1 MTETEYAGDVVAEDT
16 KHHVSPSKLGS
27 GSSMTSRASSTST
40 PADETKIKATQQK
53 EQQQQQQQPQQTQ
66 QPQERKI
73 NNNIP
78 SPKLTPLKL
87 RRKVT
92 VEESIDNAVSV
103 QRLVEYF
110 IVVSCHPRWETAA
123 AAATNKDDQIQVLRT
138 PVQKR
143 PQAVSANQKQ
153 TYTSSNDSKTRHDN
167 DKDNEGVSP
176 KRIGRSLNDVVD
188 NDEKTGTDHAINHT
202 LSPKNRHYEDDES
215 KEEEEEEEEPSS
227 SPTLLS
233 PPPTPREKWNRNIV
247 EKGEEESENIHMPD
261 TSIYSGDKNPYTFA
275 PKITARFPLE
285 DHSDHPLNP
294 MVTQFCFPVGDII
307 QPSEYRM
314 PSAHHFVM
322 TNDKGRKVY
331 GTCLTIYEE
340 YQPTDNTP
348 WQNNEKLHS
357 ATVGEAGIEVS
368 VNSEGKRLY
377 IPKCLCLLS
386 IWPYVTAFREY
397 LAQLYR
403 LATSTDCM
411 KAPIERYVMNLCME
425 IPAPPPG
432 SFEVKISI
440 LDSVIRFWS
449 PPAKLPIAYV
459 ALPYQILFDCLDI
472 ENILHLWYCL
482 TMERKIILVSSQHSI
497 LTVCSE
503 ILCSLLY
510 PMKWSHLYVPLLP
523 KFLCPILDAPGTSI
537 YSKQRLAGTS
547 CKWYVR
553 YFILTSQFFLI
564 LFPLLVPYLCGVTR
578 DNWMN
583 VQKFVCDEAIVV
595 DLDRNSIMFGQR
607 TMELPPVPGKK
618 WSKLHHSLQEIAGH
632 LFWKGR
638 GLETEYQEFVQN
650 KISQCAFKE
659 IAKEKGERV
668 WREKLQTLDQAFNLQ
683 YTPDSEN
690 LSDDTINDREQNQ
703 WDRLQEAFL
712 RFFVAILKDYRKCVH
727 VPDKSKLDLQ
737 SSSSPDSKDWL
748 SWGKNHRFDTDS
760 FITSQKSE
768 YFLYLSE
775 LCSTQQF
782 DDFIT
787 KRLYSPEL
795 PDIIFFDQSI
805 DAKLNRSRLKLK
817 KVHTPFLQSAKVH
830 KQLETF
836 VAVEPNTSDLFEEAP
851 FIYETWPEKFDSS
864 LFCRP
869 RPIPGM
875 ITAEF
880 DRQASLVKQL
890 QKNYSVDKSADLA
903 NFYGSDYDYSPEGM
917 SFTVFFFAYSAIIGR
932 EWQEYQSKRD
942 EIENEIPVAT
952 SKVVPE
958 KTAEQGVQKDEAES
972 TDIRNGE
979 SVASSQSNIAT
990 DFTMG
995 LCGGGGIV
1003 CPGGEAA
1010 IDDAISYMTSKS
1022 PCPDLNTGAQAAYD
1036 TMSNFALSLDPT
1048 RVCRDRSLLDNDE
1061 ALAEYE
1067 EIRAVAVAQLDLA
1080 FDALQNME
1088 TRGLRTDPDVFKSL
1102 MEACGR
1108 CGDTKRA
1115 FELIEIMKR
1124 DGLVAN
1130 SDVLAFFV
1138 ASFAHSRDD
1147 QESKNL
1153 PSGDP
1158 KSDAYSLF
1166 LKKNLNKMKGDSQR
1180 NIFGMKVPSDE
1191 ESVGSDGLS
1200 DNGSELSIEHATSA
1214 AFLQFFASN
1223 LTNSKT
1229 KKKKKR
1235 RRNKKASIIQTEI
1248 LSDRLKK
1255 QLVLG
1260 ESLLDFLYPDI
1271 FIDTYGDACPS
1282 CSNIMKEEDI
1292 VSGWQQCDFQDF
1304 TTSCPLCS
1312 HRFVS
1317 RFKVSCSSPTF
1328 EGSQGPGTPLY
1339 CEFLSVS

>member
-1 MTETEYAGDVVAEDT
+1 
-16 KHHVSPSKLGS
+16 
-27 GSSMTSRASSTST
+27 
-40 PADETKIKATQQK
+40 
-53 EQQQQQQQPQQTQ
+53 
-66 QPQERKI
+66 
-73 NNNIP
+73 
-78 SPKLTPLKL
+78 
-87 RRKVT
+87 
-92 VEESIDNAVSV
+92 
-103 QRLVEYF
+103 
-110 IVVSCHPRWETAA
+110 
-123 AAATNKDDQIQVLRT
+123 
-138 PVQKR
+138 
-143 PQAVSANQKQ
+143 
-153 TYTSSNDSKTRHDN
+153 
-167 DKDNEGVSP
+167 
-176 KRIGRSLNDVVD
+176 
-188 NDEKTGTDHAINHT
+188 
-202 LSPKNRHYEDDES
+202 
-215 KEEEEEEEEPSS
+215 
-227 SPTLLS
+227 
-233 PPPTPREKWNRNIV
+233 
-247 EKGEEESENIHMPD
+247 MPD

-523 KFLCPILDAPGTSI
+523 KFLCPILDAP
-537 YSKQRLAGTS
+537 
-547 CKWYVR
+547 
-553 YFILTSQFFLI
+553 
-564 LFPLLVPYLCGVTR
+564 VPYLCGVTR

-618 WSKLHHSLQEIAGH
+618 WSKLQHSLQEIAGH

-942 EIENEIPVAT
+942 EIENEIPVAN
-952 SKVVPE
+952 SKVVRE
-958 KTAEQGVQKDEAES
+958 KTAEQ
-972 TDIRNGE
+972 
-979 SVASSQSNIAT
+979 
-990 DFTMG
+990 
-995 LCGGGGIV
+995 
-1003 CPGGEAA
+1003 
-1010 IDDAISYMTSKS
+1010 
-1022 PCPDLNTGAQAAYD
+1022 
-1036 TMSNFALSLDPT
+1036 
-1048 RVCRDRSLLDNDE
+1048 
-1061 ALAEYE
+1061 

-1138 ASFAHSRDD
+1138 ASFAQSRDD

-1223 LTNSKT
+1223 LTNSRT

-1235 RRNKKASIIQTEI
+1235 RRNKKASMIQTEI

-1292 VSGWQQCDFQDF
+1292 VSGWQQRDFQDF

-1339 CEFLSVS
+1339 CEFLSPWVLRKELSHIIGTSDSIEQILNPAWRSGRDVRATIWWNLIAMFKRYKLPFSFLLQGSFRNRLINPVPQD